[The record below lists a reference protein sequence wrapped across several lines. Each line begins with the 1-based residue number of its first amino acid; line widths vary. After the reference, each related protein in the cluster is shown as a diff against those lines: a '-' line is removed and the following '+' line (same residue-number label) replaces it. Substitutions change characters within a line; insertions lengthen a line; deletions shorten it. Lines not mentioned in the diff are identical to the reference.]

1 MKKHSKRGFTIT
13 ELAIVIAV
21 IAILS
26 AVLIPTFAGITNKAK
41 ASAAEQAAT
50 NAMKVVL
57 VEEDMELD
65 AAAIYYFISGE
76 YWFKADGNNVKKV
89 DIPAASA
96 RIVGEGDTVYYEDA
110 EAYAAVKADTEA
122 GLTVP
127 TDSTVFTLDTLA
139 DLGEVVVWI
148 DAE

>member
-41 ASAAEQAAT
+41 ASAAEQAAA

-57 VEEDMELD
+57 VKEDMELD
-65 AAAIYYFISGE
+65 AAAIYFISGE
-76 YWFKADGNNVKKV
+76 YWFKADGNNIKAMTE
-89 DIPAASA
+89 DEIPAASA
-96 RIVGEGDTVYYEDA
+96 RTAVAGDTVYFEDV
-110 EAYAAVKADTEA
+110 AATAA
-122 GLTVP
+122 GLT
-127 TDSTVFTLDTLA
+127 LDGVTATQLA
-139 DLGEVVVWI
+139 DLGNVVVWI
-148 DAE
+148 KAPL